1 MVTLWCFM
9 DNIIYDGKMVHCTEQ
24 SHDDI
29 YDYEMSDSEIIETEE
44 L

>member
-1 MVTLWCFM
+1 L
-9 DNIIYDGKMVHCTEQ
+9 HCTEQ

-29 YDYEMSDSEIIETEE
+29 YDYEMSDTEIIETEY